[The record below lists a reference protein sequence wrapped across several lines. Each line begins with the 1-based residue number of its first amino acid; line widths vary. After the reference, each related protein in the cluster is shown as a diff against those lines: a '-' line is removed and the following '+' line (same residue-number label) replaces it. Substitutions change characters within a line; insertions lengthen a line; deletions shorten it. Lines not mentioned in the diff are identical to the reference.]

1 MTSVTALELFVESPL
16 GIRSLNSDPVFKTN
30 VFGLAYRSK
39 SDTTPLTGKPSVPI
53 STFCVQALSEYH
65 PKEPDNSLY
74 CPETIFPELL
84 TTMSFT
90 LEPSAKVSPF
100 PY

>member
-1 MTSVTALELFVESPL
+1 MISSVNTTEVAVEGIKELNL
-16 GIRSLNSDPVFKTN
+16 DPVFKTN

-100 PY
+100 P